1 MSENLN
7 WLDQLK
13 NSFRGFEPEV
23 TGDWGRM
30 KQELDALNSGASD
43 EMQRR
48 MRNAQRIA
56 AGATAIAA
64 GMALWVMTPTLLEE
78 DRQEDPVMLRWWMD
92 TGWRQLRTMFPVPP
106 PRSSHLQEMKA
117 ICVHL
122 PVPERPIPFIVD
134 YPALP

>member
-78 DRQEDPVMLRWWMD
+78 EQAGESDDVAVVDGHGGEA
-92 TGWRQLRTMFPVPP
+92 
-106 PRSSHLQEMKA
+106 SSNEASHLQEMKA

-122 PVPERPIPFIVD
+122 PVPERPIRSSWIC
-134 YPALP
+134 PALT

>member
-7 WLDQLK
+7 WVDQLK

-30 KQELDALNSGASD
+30 KQELDAFNAGASD

-56 AGATAIAA
+56 AGATGSTYLASVPAAGTGASAKFYNAIA
-64 GMALWVMTPTLLEE
+64 G
-78 DRQEDPVMLRWWMD
+78 
-92 TGWRQLRTMFPVPP
+92 
-106 PRSSHLQEMKA
+106 
-117 ICVHL
+117 
-122 PVPERPIPFIVD
+122 
-134 YPALP
+134 ALPISAS

>member
-13 NSFRGFEPEV
+13 NSIRGFEPEV

-48 MRNAQRIA
+48 MRNAGVI
-56 AGATAIAA
+56 
-64 GMALWVMTPTLLEE
+64 TPTA
-78 DRQEDPVMLRWWMD
+78 
-92 TGWRQLRTMFPVPP
+92 PP
-106 PRSSHLQEMKA
+106 PSS
-117 ICVHL
+117 
-122 PVPERPIPFIVD
+122 R
-134 YPALP
+134 

>member
-7 WLDQLK
+7 WVDQLK

-30 KQELDALNSGASD
+30 KQELDAFNAGASD

-56 AGATAIAA
+56 AAQPRSAWHW
-64 GMALWVMTPTLLEE
+64 MMTPTLLEE
-78 DRQEDPVMLRWWMD
+78 GHSGGSGDIAVMDGHGVEAFSNDAL
-92 TGWRQLRTMFPVPP
+92 VPP
-106 PRSSHLQEMKA
+106 RRSSHLQEMKA
-117 ICVHL
+117 IFLHL
-122 PVPERPIPFIVD
+122 LVPERPIRSSWIC
-134 YPALP
+134 PALP